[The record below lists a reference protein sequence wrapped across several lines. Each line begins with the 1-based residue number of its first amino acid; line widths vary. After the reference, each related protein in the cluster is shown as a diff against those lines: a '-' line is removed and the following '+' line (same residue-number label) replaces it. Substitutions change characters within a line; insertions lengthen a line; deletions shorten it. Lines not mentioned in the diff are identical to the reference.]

1 VDARWS
7 AIRASVRSEARFKIS
22 IDQREATVTNGING
36 GRFGLAPSSIRKK
49 RMTSV
54 NLDVEQGIRQA
65 A

>member
-1 VDARWS
+1 
-7 AIRASVRSEARFKIS
+7 VRSEARFKIS